1 MKINKSIKIKNM
13 NKQKAVLIMAVVL
26 TAAGIAMM
34 TFLITRNNQQ
44 IPANGKQ
51 PVSQEKQSYSGPQT
65 EPNAKVTFNPLP
77 QLPAEIKGKIVG
89 ISPSSLII
97 DQPSGA
103 LSVPFN
109 LNSTPVFKGSNKTKA
124 SALDLK
130 AGTEVTAHVDTAIN
144 SAYEIII
151 IQ

>member
-1 MKINKSIKIKNM
+1 M
-13 NKQKAVLIMAVVL
+13 NKQKAVLIMSVVL
-26 TAAGIAMM
+26 TAIGIAMM
-34 TFLITRNNQQ
+34 AFLITRNNQQ

-51 PVSQEKQSYSGPQT
+51 PVSPEKQSYNGPQT
-65 EPNAKVTFNPLP
+65 EPSAKVTFNPLP

-89 ISPSSLII
+89 ISPSSLVI
-97 DQPSGA
+97 DQPTGA
-103 LSVPFN
+103 LTVPFN